1 MGQFRSG
8 FFLFQFLFLLFR
20 NYFGIFDEMFKDFI
34 FVAAD
39 KSIAVQIDRL
49 IILEYDH
56 QHVFESPD
64 LLDLIVLVCDIAAI

>member
-1 MGQFRSG
+1 
-8 FFLFQFLFLLFR
+8 
-20 NYFGIFDEMFKDFI
+20 MFKDFI
-34 FVAAD
+34 LVAAD
-39 KSIAVQIDRL
+39 KSIVVQIDRL